1 MDLSPSRREPLIVPG
16 SASLDAMASGC
27 MAVSLRVVSAVDL
40 RPMKK
45 GITSNPL
52 CEVALVHDDG
62 HARYH
67 SERSYTWDAGA
78 RTPNSKMSR
87 SFAGQTQQQQQHKER
102 EKLKGFRTPIVKSSL
117 NPIWNFDVDFGDVDT
132 ESVVGVCFTVR
143 HVEKFGLVKKDIGQI
158 VLSLREVM
166 DLSMVRNTWRWMTT
180 RRSGH

>member
-16 SASLDAMASGC
+16 SASLDAMSSGC

-52 CEVALVHDDG
+52 CEVALVHEDG
-62 HARYH
+62 HAGYRQ
-67 SERSYTWDAGA
+67 ERSYTWDASA
-78 RTPNSKMSR
+78 RTPNNKMSR
-87 SFAGQTQQQQQHKER
+87 SFAGQTQQQQHKEK
-102 EKLKGFRTPIVKSSL
+102 EKLKGLRTPIVKSSL

-132 ESVVGVCFTVR
+132 DSVVGVCFTVR
-143 HVEKFGLVKKDIGQI
+143 HVEKFGLVKKDIGQL

-166 DLSMVRNTWRWMTT
+166 DLSMVRN
-180 RRSGH
+180 H